1 MAWKI
6 SFDRKAEK
14 QFAKLA
20 PDAQLQIAAY
30 LSQRVAVQ
38 SDPRKLGKALRGEKK
53 GYWRYRVGDYRVIC
67 ELRDEELLVLV
78 LDLGHRRE
86 VYR

>member
-20 PDAQLQIAAY
+20 EGAQVQITAY
-30 LSQRVAVQ
+30 LSQRVALQ
-38 SDPRKLGKALRGEKK
+38 PDPRKLGKALKGEKK
-53 GYWRYRVGDYRVIC
+53 GFWRYRVGDYRVIC
-67 ELRDEELLVLV
+67 EIRDRELLVLV
-78 LDLGHRRE
+78 LELGHRRE

>member
-6 SFDRKAEK
+6 SFDKRAEK
-14 QFAKLA
+14 QFAKLEQ
-20 PDAQLQIAAY
+20 DAQVQIAAY
-30 LSQRVAVQ
+30 LRHRVAAQ
-38 SDPRKLGKALRGEKK
+38 TDPRKLGKALRGEQK

-67 ELRDEELLVLV
+67 DLRDGELLVLV
-78 LDLGHRRE
+78 LELGHRRE

>member
-6 SFDRKAEK
+6 SFDKKAEK

-20 PDAQLQIAAY
+20 LEAQLQIAAY
-30 LSQRVAVQ
+30 LSQRVAAQ
-38 SDPRKLGKALRGEKK
+38 PDPRKLGKALRGELQ
-53 GYWRYRVGDYRVIC
+53 GFWRYRVGDFRVIC
-67 ELRDEELLVLV
+67 EIRDRELLVLV
-78 LDLGHRRE
+78 LELGHRRE